1 MARLDL
7 EGALAIVAEMY
18 RFVGKDFNRE
28 DVEQDPEWFLKTTW
42 TQQQQSS
49 FQSWI
54 ENLLRTKYRQPKG
67 VAQKCAAWF
76 IFNYG
81 FKVEET
87 DDTN

>member
-1 MARLDL
+1 MAQLDS

-18 RFVGKDFNRE
+18 RFVGKNFNRE
-28 DVEQDPEWFLKTTW
+28 DVEHDPEWFLKTTW

-54 ENLLRTKYRQPKG
+54 EKLLCTKYKQSAVVAAKG
-67 VAQKCAAWF
+67 AAWF

-87 DDTN
+87 NG